1 MNYTF
6 QFGQVTGQLP
16 YLLGG
21 ALVTFEIALVAFWAG
36 ALIGL
41 FGALGK
47 SFGPAWVRHL
57 VDAYVIA
64 FTNTPA
70 LVQIF
75 FLVYALPEAGILL
88 PPMTAVLIGLTLN
101 SGAYLTE
108 IQRAGFLSVRRAE
121 IEAAETLGMS
131 RLQSLRYVILPH
143 IAKTLFAPL
152 ANFFV
157 WIVLG
162 SSMAALFGVEELT
175 GRAINI
181 STENLRTIETFTLTA
196 GLYVGLTVIASAML
210 ALVGRYAFRVRARLF

>member
-1 MNYTF
+1 VNYTF

-196 GLYVGLTVIASAML
+196 GIYVGLTVIASAML

>member
-1 MNYTF
+1 VNYTF

-21 ALVTFEIALVAFWAG
+21 ALVTFEIALVAFWGG
-36 ALIGL
+36 AVIGL

-47 SFGPAWVRHL
+47 SFGPAWVRRL
-57 VDAYVIA
+57 VDVYVVA

-108 IQRAGFLSVRRAE
+108 IHRAGFLSVRRTE

-175 GRAINI
+175 GRGINI

-196 GLYVGLTVIASAML
+196 GIYVGLTVIASAML

>member
-21 ALVTFEIALVAFWAG
+21 ALVTLEIALVAFWAG
-36 ALIGL
+36 AVIGL

-47 SFGPAWVRHL
+47 SFGPAWVRRL
-57 VDAYVIA
+57 IDAYVIA

-108 IQRAGFLSVRRAE
+108 IQRAGFLSVRRTE

-196 GLYVGLTVIASAML
+196 GIYVGLTVIASAML